1 MNLNHILIFKTDI
14 QTKDQV
20 AEIASAFINHSQ
32 IIDWNVDV
40 EDIDCVLRIV
50 SETLSCDEINDLLQQ
65 YGHFCCEL
73 E

>member
-20 AEIASAFINHSQ
+20 AEIASVFINHSQ